1 MAQPQS
7 VVIPGTSIIDQ
18 NFNSNQDKK
27 YQNDHQPS
35 NQLQSQN
42 VNHQQQR
49 PKSSKS
55 KPIIMFEQVNE
66 ERVEFKNVV
75 FAPHKQLRNVKIFDL
90 FIYDLDLMMMNINI
104 I

>member
-18 NFNSNQDKK
+18 NSNQDEK